1 MDMSKI
7 LLVCFAIIG
16 TLFLQELPA
25 NASFHSGGVGSCGGC
40 HAMHDPTQRLHGSD
54 PSSTCLM
61 CHANSQR
68 VFSNDGNV
76 YSPGGDFYWLTQSF
90 VGATFQSPDYT
101 HGHNVIAI
109 DFGLVAD
116 SMLATAPSHGIVQYQ
131 SSWLGCQSC
140 HDPHGRIGGSM
151 QPQTITQSGSY
162 GDVASG
168 GNYRLLGGVGYNGG
182 EAASGISFS
191 SAAPVA
197 KAYKPTQADWPSE
210 TDNNHVDYGSGMSEW
225 CTNCHSG
232 YDVQTHNAAFVHPS
246 GANGAFGS
254 AEMATYNSYV
264 ATGDLSG
271 LASTSFDH
279 LVPFERGTSDKSQ
292 LDTSS
297 TNGPSATAQVMC
309 LTCHRAHASAFSD
322 IGRWD
327 FQVQNLTDSP
337 VLMTSQGIHAYYGE
351 DILFRYNSGQGQLC
365 EKCHTGGA
373 P

>member
-1 MDMSKI
+1 MEIFSKFIVCLAVTYTLI
-7 LLVCFAIIG
+7 LTG
-16 TLFLQELPA
+16 TPA
-25 NASFHSGGVGSCGGC
+25 NASFHSGGVGSCNGC
-40 HAMHDPTQRLHGSD
+40 HVMHDSTQSLRGAD
-54 PSSTCLM
+54 PSSTCLN
-61 CHANSQR
+61 CHANNQR

-90 VGATFQSPDYT
+90 AGATYQSPDYT

-140 HDPHGRIGGSM
+140 HDPHGRVSGSM
-151 QPQTITQSGSY
+151 PQQTITRSGSY
-162 GDVASG
+162 GNVASG
-168 GNYRLLGGVGYNGG
+168 GNYRLLGGVSYNGG

-197 KAYKPTQADWPSE
+197 KAYKPTQADWPAE
-210 TDNNHVDYGSGMSEW
+210 TDNNHVDYGFGMSEW

-271 LASTSFDH
+271 LEISSFDH
-279 LVPFERGTSDKSQ
+279 LIPFERGTIDRSQ
-292 LDTSS
+292 LDTSR
-297 TNGPSATAQVMC
+297 TDGPSTTAKVMC
-309 LTCHRAHASAFSD
+309 LTCHRAHASAFSASA
-322 IGRWD
+322 RWD
-327 FQVQNLTDSP
+327 FQVQNLLDSP
-337 VLMTSQGIHAYYGE
+337 VLLTPQGIHAYYGD
-351 DILFRYNSGQGQLC
+351 DISIRYNSGQGQLC
-365 EKCHTGGA
+365 EKCHAGGA